1 MKLKEM
7 SALRMEPVMTASSR
21 RRHAEDRPG
30 LRAAIL
36 GLVCV
41 IGVFALLGLLYSFG

>member
-7 SALRMEPVMTASSR
+7 SGLRMEPVMAARSR
-21 RRHAEDRPG
+21 RRQADERPG

-41 IGVFALLGLLYSFG
+41 IGVFAVLGLLYSLG